1 MSARQ
6 NVTVNPFDVPL
17 VSLEE
22 LPADAVLL
30 DVREPDEWAAGH
42 IDGAIHVPMNQVPNR
57 IAHEPGELTPEAPIV
72 VVCKMGGRSAQVTAW
87 LNQQGFDAV
96 NLDGGM
102 LAWATA
108 GRPMTSDDGQ
118 PPRVL

>member
-1 MSARQ
+1 MRPSDIP
-6 NVTVNPFDVPL
+6 TVSV
-17 VSLEE
+17 EE
-22 LPADAVLL
+22 LPANAALL

-42 IDGAIHVPMNQVPNR
+42 VDGATHIPMNDIPSRV
-57 IAHEPGELTPEAPIV
+57 AELAPEADVV

-87 LNQQGFDAV
+87 LNQQGYRAT

-108 GRPMTSDDGQ
+108 RRPMISDTGA
-118 PPRVL
+118 PPEVI